1 MAENEWTQ
9 GVCQEEPGFPRL
21 LINSLER
28 LGITERPRYYSRE
41 YQHLGTRRCRVVLS
55 IARSTRHPDIEPW
68 RVTATGF
75 QHQDAYPLAI
85 RKALRYLC
93 RIFEEHLI
101 PTPMRLF
108 PPVIRT
114 QVWQARMRNLERRR
128 QHEDLLYHVVAYL
141 VSLDKLFDEQAQI
154 LREQTHRAEQAEL
167 AVRMHQ
173 IRVAQA
179 EARTAAAI
187 SSEAVAQES
196 LRQIQDRRMQ
206 EWTSGGTP
214 VPAIGETQVL
224 IGTPITGWG
233 GLFRTPQAPPEGTER
248 TAVAIE
254 GGAVEQPRENGIL
267 EDDEEELLIPLEV
280 HSAPEDDSPRE

>member
-1 MAENEWTQ
+1 MAENGWTQ

-21 LINSLER
+21 LIDYLER

-41 YQHLGTRRCRVVLS
+41 YEHLGTHRCRVVLS
-55 IARSTRHPDIEPW
+55 IARSARHPDIEP
-68 RVTATGF
+68 
-75 QHQDAYPLAI
+75 
-85 RKALRYLC
+85 KALRYLC

-114 QVWQARMRNLERRR
+114 QVWQARMRNLERCRH
-128 QHEDLLYHVVAYL
+128 QEDLLYHVVAYL

-187 SSEAVAQES
+187 SSEAVAHES

-206 EWTSGGTP
+206 EWTNSGTP

-224 IGTPITGWG
+224 IGRPITGWG
-233 GLFRTPQAPPEGTER
+233 GLFRTLQASPEGARR
-248 TAVAIE
+248 TAVAVE
-254 GGAVEQPRENGIL
+254 GGAVEQPQENGIL
-267 EDDEEELLIPLEV
+267 EDDEDELLIPLEV

>member
-1 MAENEWTQ
+1 
-9 GVCQEEPGFPRL
+9 
-21 LINSLER
+21 
-28 LGITERPRYYSRE
+28 
-41 YQHLGTRRCRVVLS
+41 
-55 IARSTRHPDIEPW
+55 
-68 RVTATGF
+68 
-75 QHQDAYPLAI
+75 
-85 RKALRYLC
+85 
-93 RIFEEHLI
+93 
-101 PTPMRLF
+101 
-108 PPVIRT
+108 
-114 QVWQARMRNLERRR
+114 MRNLERRR

-141 VSLDKLFDEQAQI
+141 ISLDKLFDEQAQI

-206 EWTSGGTP
+206 EWTSSGTP
-214 VPAIGETQVL
+214 IPAIGETQVL

-233 GLFRTPQAPPEGTER
+233 GLFRTPQASPEGAGR
-248 TAVAIE
+248 TAAAVE